1 MLVYQA
7 TKSEFM
13 DDVERDVIVEHISR
27 AFEQRV
33 HRTSPGEV
41 RSWQNSMQHMYK
53 VLNSAEIP
61 GTCGVAIEFGVP
73 YTSSRID
80 FLLTGSATLAL
91 PEPTYD
97 AAVIIELKQ
106 WAELE
111 AVDGKDDLVR
121 TFVGRANR
129 VVPHPSY
136 QAWSYARMIED
147 YNEAVRNEQIV
158 LLPCAYL
165 HNYYASDAGDPLY
178 DPRYADSLESAPAF
192 CAGDVFRL
200 RAFICRHITR
210 GDDGAVLYRIESG
223 RLKPSKSLQDALTG
237 MLEGNDEFVMID
249 DQKVV
254 FETALELARQ
264 SRADHQKRVMIV
276 RGGPGTGKSVVAV
289 NLLVRLTAD
298 GLVGQY
304 VSKNSAP
311 RNVYSRLLR
320 ARKRTKAYIDN
331 LFRGS
336 GNYYAVTRDSFD
348 ALVIDEAHRLN
359 EKSGLYGN
367 LGDNQTRELIE
378 AARFTIFFIDESQR
392 VTLSDAGNAAEI
404 RLLAE
409 RAGASVEEME
419 LASQFRCNGSD
430 SYLEWLDDALGIRA
444 AGDVDFA
451 GFDYD
456 FQVFDDPNE
465 LMAAIVERNAD
476 RNKARVVAGYCWE
489 WPKAT
494 RGSRAAGHV
503 RIPEHGFAKSW
514 NLDSTNVW
522 AIDDDSV
529 DQVGCVHTSQGLEFD
544 YVGVIIGDDMRFEH
558 GDVITDR
565 SKRAKTDA
573 SLKGLGTIAKTDPER
588 ADRIADEIIRN
599 TYRVLMTRG
608 MKGCYVFCTDPALA
622 EHFRSLMPE
631 PGGRVVYP
639 TAATGDAP
647 LAAEDPMEG

>member
-7 TKSEFM
+7 TKSDFM
-13 DDVERDVIVEHISR
+13 DDVERDVIVDHITR
-27 AFEQRV
+27 AFEHRIHRV
-33 HRTSPGEV
+33 NASEV

-53 VLNSAEIP
+53 VLNTADIP
-61 GTCGVAIEFGVP
+61 SSCGVAIEFGVP
-73 YTSSRID
+73 YTNSRID
-80 FLLTGSATLAL
+80 FLLTGSAAPAL

-106 WAELE
+106 WSALE
-111 AVDGKDDLVR
+111 AVDGKEDLVR
-121 TFVGRANR
+121 TFVGKGNR
-129 VVPHPSY
+129 VVTHPSY

-147 YNEAVRNEQIV
+147 YNEAVRDEQIV

-165 HNYYASDAGDPLY
+165 HNYYASGSGDPLY
-178 DPRYADSLESAPAF
+178 DPRYAESLESAPAF
-192 CAGDVFRL
+192 CAGDVFKL
-200 RAFICRHITR
+200 RAFICRHIMR

-223 RLKPSKSLQDALTG
+223 RLKPSKSLQDVLSG

-254 FETALELARQ
+254 FETALDLARQ
-264 SRADHQKRVMIV
+264 SHADGQKRVMIV

-298 GLVGQY
+298 EMVVQY

-336 GNYYAVTRDSFD
+336 GMFVDVRRDSFD
-348 ALVIDEAHRLN
+348 ALVVDEAHRLN
-359 EKSGLYGN
+359 EKSGIYGN
-367 LGDNQTRELIE
+367 LGDNQTRELIN
-378 AARFTIFFIDESQR
+378 AARFSVFFIDESQR
-392 VTLSDAGNAAEI
+392 VTLKDAGNIPEITRLAAE
-404 RLLAE
+404 
-409 RAGASVEEME
+409 AGAQVEEME

-430 SYLEWLDDALGIRA
+430 SYLEWLDDALGIRTA
-444 AGDVDFA
+444 KDPDFTD
-451 GFDYD
+451 FDYD
-456 FQVFDDPNE
+456 FRVFDDPNA
-465 LMAAIVERNAD
+465 LMAAIVAKNDE

-489 WPKAT
+489 WPTGT
-494 RGSRAAGHV
+494 RGSRTAGHV
-503 RIPEHGFAKSW
+503 SIPEHDFARSW
-514 NLDSTNVW
+514 NLDSSPTW

-529 DQVGCVHTSQGLEFD
+529 EQIGCIHTSQGLEFD
-544 YVGVIIGDDMRFEH
+544 YVGVIIGNDMRFEASR
-558 GDVITDR
+558 VITDR

-573 SLKGLGTIAKTDPER
+573 SLNGIGPIAKSDPER

-608 MKGCYVFCTDPALA
+608 MKGCYVYCTDAPLA
-622 EHFRSLMPE
+622 EHLRTLVPNPASRLT
-631 PGGRVVYP
+631 Y
-639 TAATGDAP
+639 TALPKSDLP
-647 LAAEDPMEG
+647 LAAEDPLEG